1 MRISIL
7 IPLKNESR
15 ESIETTLDSIEAF
28 DYSKD
33 FLDVYLIY
41 PANDHVTRE
50 GVQKILRDKKYS
62 YDIKIFEIANSRGLK
77 SSDIN
82 RVLDKTN
89 GDIIGVYDAD
99 DLIDRRQIKK
109 VLDAFSRGYVAVSP
123 KVYRYRRS
131 VLGRLVFIETVLW
144 YDLWIELFRRLGLLT
159 SLSGEGLFIKRD
171 VLMRLGG
178 FPETLAEDAML
189 SLLLASEDLKYSYID
204 SFVVELAPKNLRSL
218 IKQRIRW
225 YKGHLE
231 VLYKMFKI
239 KISRKV
245 FFKILSTYM
254 FTTGTMFGVMTPLI
268 FETYSYIRHD
278 ERFSARFLID
288 KLFGYR
294 NNSLNDIFL
303 SPYMIGVYI
312 YLLFNMMIIYL
323 LIRGHRERGWR
334 EIMIIS
340 FSGLFL
346 LPFYW
351 IIIFSSFV
359 SSIFFRKKIWFK
371 TERR

>member
-82 RVLDKTN
+82 RVLDKTS

-144 YDLWIELFRRLGLLT
+144 YDLWIELFRRLRLHT
-159 SLSGEGLFIKRD
+159 PLSGEGLFIKRD

-189 SLLLASEDLKYSYID
+189 SLLLASEDLKYGYID

>member
-41 PANDHVTRE
+41 PSNDHVTRE

-82 RVLDKTN
+82 RVLDKTS

-144 YDLWIELFRRLGLLT
+144 YDLWIELFRRLGLHT

-189 SLLLASEDLKYSYID
+189 SLLLASEDLKYGYID

-323 LIRGHRERGWR
+323 LIIGHRERGWR

>member
-50 GVQKILRDKKYS
+50 GVQRILRNKKYS

-82 RVLDKTN
+82 RVLDKTS

-144 YDLWIELFRRLGLLT
+144 YDLWIELFKRLRLHT

-189 SLLLASEDLKYSYID
+189 SLLLASEDLKYGYID
-204 SFVVELAPKNLRSL
+204 SFVIEQAPKSLRSL

-254 FTTGTMFGVMTPLI
+254 FTTGTMFGVMTPLV

-359 SSIFFRKKIWFK
+359 SSIFLRKKIWFK

>member
-144 YDLWIELFRRLGLLT
+144 YDLWIELFRRLGLHT

>member
-1 MRISIL
+1 
-7 IPLKNESR
+7 
-15 ESIETTLDSIEAF
+15 
-28 DYSKD
+28 
-33 FLDVYLIY
+33 
-41 PANDHVTRE
+41 
-50 GVQKILRDKKYS
+50 
-62 YDIKIFEIANSRGLK
+62 
-77 SSDIN
+77 
-82 RVLDKTN
+82 
-89 GDIIGVYDAD
+89 
-99 DLIDRRQIKK
+99 
-109 VLDAFSRGYVAVSP
+109 
-123 KVYRYRRS
+123 
-131 VLGRLVFIETVLW
+131 
-144 YDLWIELFRRLGLLT
+144 
-159 SLSGEGLFIKRD
+159 
-171 VLMRLGG
+171 
-178 FPETLAEDAML
+178 ML
-189 SLLLASEDLKYSYID
+189 SLLLASEDLKYGYID
-204 SFVVELAPKNLRSL
+204 SFVIELAPKNLRSL

-294 NNSLNDIFL
+294 NNSLNEIFL

-359 SSIFFRKKIWFK
+359 SSIFLRKKIWFK

>member
-15 ESIETTLDSIEAF
+15 ESIETTLDSVEAF

-33 FLDVYLIY
+33 FLDIYLIY

-50 GVQKILRDKKYS
+50 GVQRILRNKKYS

-82 RVLDKTN
+82 RVLDKTS

-123 KVYRYRRS
+123 KVYRYRKS

-144 YDLWIELFRRLGLLT
+144 YDLWIELFKRLRLHT

-171 VLMRLGG
+171 ILMRLGG

-189 SLLLASEDLKYSYID
+189 SLLLASEDLKYGYID
-204 SFVVELAPKNLRSL
+204 SFVIEQAPKSLRSL

-254 FTTGTMFGVMTPLI
+254 FTTGTMFGVMTPLV

-288 KLFGYR
+288 KVFGYR